1 MRSGWRGLVR
11 ARGGTARLPILAL
24 SAVAAALVAAGCGSS
39 SNGSGGG
46 STGGG
51 SSKPVTI
58 GASLPLSGDLSQPGK
73 SAQQGYKIWQDM
85 VNANGGLLGRKV
97 QMKIVDDASSQ
108 KTIVTDYNRL
118 INQDNVDLLLGTFSS
133 LLNLP
138 ASAVAE
144 KNRMVYVEPAGGA
157 PEMFQRGFKYLFFA
171 QPAVSIHQADLFS
184 KWVLSLPA
192 DKRPKT
198 AAYISQ
204 DDPFAKPVVQAV
216 QKQLSAG
223 GVKSVYGLKLYP
235 ADQTSFDAI
244 VNGVKSSNA
253 DMVVQG
259 AVFDDAIGVI
269 RQMKQVGYNPKILF
283 QTSAPSEGDQFAKG
297 VGTGNTEGIFYA
309 VSWSADADTPQNKEF
324 VAEYQKRFG
333 GTPPEDAADAFGT
346 AQVLQAAVNGTKS
359 FDQDKIRD
367 WLHGHTVNTVEGPLR
382 WDSTGAPQG
391 QFLVAQWQ
399 GPKTQIVEPPSL
411 ATSKKIVF
419 PKPNWK

>member
-1 MRSGWRGLVR
+1 MRSGWRGRVR
-11 ARGGTARLPILAL
+11 RRGLRAKLPSLAL
-24 SAVAAALVAAGCGSS
+24 SLGAAALIAAGCGSS
-39 SNGSGGG
+39 SSGGG
-46 STGGG
+46 SSGGG

-73 SAQQGYKIWQDM
+73 SAQQGYQIWQDM
-85 VNANGGLLGRKV
+85 VNAKGGLLGRKV

-108 KTIVTDYNRL
+108 KTIVSDYNRL
-118 INQDNVDLLLGTFSS
+118 INEDHVDLLLGTFSS

-144 KNRMVYVEPAGGA
+144 KNQMVYVEPAGGA

-171 QPAVSIHQADLFS
+171 QPAVSTNQADLFS
-184 KWVLSLPA
+184 KWVLSLPP

-198 AAYISQ
+198 AAYITQ

-223 GVKSVYGLKLYP
+223 GVKTVYGPKLYP

-244 VNGVKSSNA
+244 VNGIKASNA
-253 DMVVQG
+253 DVVVQG

-269 RQMKQVGYNPKILF
+269 RQMKQVGYNPKVLF

-297 VGTGNTEGIFYA
+297 VGAGNTEGIFYA
-309 VSWSADADTPQNKEF
+309 VSWSAGADTPQNKAF
-324 VAEYQKRFG
+324 VAQYEKRFG

-346 AQVLQAAVNGTKS
+346 AQVLQAAVTATKS
-359 FDQDKIRD
+359 LDQDKLRD
-367 WLHGHTVNTVEGPLR
+367 WLHSHTVNTVEGPLR
-382 WDSTGAPQG
+382 WDATGAPQG

-399 GPKTQIVEPPSL
+399 GNNTQIVLPPSL

>member
-1 MRSGWRGLVR
+1 VRRIRWQFFALFLV
-11 ARGGTARLPILAL
+11 
-24 SAVAAALVAAGCGSS
+24 SALVAAGCGSS
-39 SNGSGGG
+39 NKSSGGTSGGG
-46 STGGG
+46 GGG
-51 SSKPVTI
+51 KPVTI
-58 GASLPLSGDLSQPGK
+58 GASLPLSGDFSQPGGAAK
-73 SAQQGYKIWQDM
+73 QGYEIWQDM
-85 VNANGGLLGRKV
+85 VNSKGGLLGRKV

-108 KTIVTDYNRL
+108 KTVVTDYNRL
-118 INQDNVDLLLGTFSS
+118 IAQDHVDLLLGTFSS

-157 PEMFQRGFKYLFFA
+157 PEMFSRGFKYLFFA
-171 QPAVSIHQADLFS
+171 QPATAIHQADLFS
-184 KWVLSLPA
+184 KWVLSLPP

-223 GVKSVYGLKLYP
+223 GVKTVYGMKLYP
-235 ADQTSFDAI
+235 ANQTSFDAI
-244 VNGVKSSNA
+244 VGGVKASNA
-253 DMVVQG
+253 DMLVQG
-259 AVFDDAIGVI
+259 AVFDDAIGTV
-269 RQMKQVGYNPKILF
+269 RQMKQVNYNPKILF

-297 VGTGNTEGIFYA
+297 VGAGNTEGIFYA
-309 VSWSADADTPQNKEF
+309 VSWSPKADTPQNQAF
-324 VAEYQKRFG
+324 VSEYKRRFG

-346 AQVLQAAVNGTKS
+346 AQVLQAAVEGTKS

-367 WLHGHTVNTVEGPLR
+367 WLHSHTVNTVEGPLR
-382 WDSTGAPQG
+382 WDQTGAPQG

-399 GPKTQIVEPPSL
+399 GPGTEIVQPTSL
-411 ATSKKIVF
+411 ATSKTIVF

>member
-1 MRSGWRGLVR
+1 M
-11 ARGGTARLPILAL
+11 
-24 SAVAAALVAAGCGSS
+24 
-39 SNGSGGG
+39 
-46 STGGG
+46 
-51 SSKPVTI
+51 TI
-58 GASLPLSGDLSQPGK
+58 GASLPLSGDFSQPGK
-73 SAQQGYKIWQDM
+73 AAQQGYKIWKDM
-85 VNANGGLLGRKV
+85 VNAKGGLLGRPVK
-97 QMKIVDDASSQ
+97 MKIVDDASSQ

-118 INQDNVDLLLGTFSS
+118 INQDHVDLLLGTFSS

-157 PEMFQRGFKYLFFA
+157 PDMFSRGFKYLFFA
-171 QPAVSIHQADLFS
+171 QPAVSTHQADLFS
-184 KWVLSLPA
+184 QWVTGLPA

-204 DDPFAKPVVQAV
+204 DDPFAKPVVDAV
-216 QKQLSAG
+216 QKQLSAAG
-223 GVKSVYGLKLYP
+223 IKTVYGLKLYP
-235 ADQTSFDAI
+235 ADQTGFDAI
-244 VNGVKSSNA
+244 VNGLKSSNA
-253 DMVVQG
+253 DVVVQG

-269 RQMKQVGYNPKILF
+269 RQMKQVGYNPKVLF

-297 VGTGNTEGIFYA
+297 VGAGNTEGIFYA
-309 VSWSADADTPQNKEF
+309 VSWSAKAPTPQNKEF

-346 AQVLQAAVNGTKS
+346 AQVLEAAVNATKS

-367 WLHGHTVNTVEGPLR
+367 WLHSNTVNTVEGPLK
-382 WDSTGAPQG
+382 WDQTGAPQG

-399 GPKTQIVEPPSL
+399 GPGTEIVLPPDL

-419 PKPNWK
+419 PKPDWK